1 MRDKL
6 PQMMNQCQYMKAA
19 KMALEKTTFHAI
31 PWVLEDV
38 PTLNKV
44 NPAIQQ
50 KCYFTY
56 ENHVS
61 DLCFIIFRFN
71 VDTCFL
77 LCIQLGKKIIN

>member
-44 NPAIQQ
+44 NPANQQ
-50 KCYFTY
+50 
-56 ENHVS
+56 N
-61 DLCFIIFRFN
+61 FILHKKSCFRF
-71 VDTCFL
+71 VFQ
-77 LCIQLGKKIIN
+77 CISFQC

>member
-44 NPAIQQ
+44 NPATQQ
-50 KCYFTY
+50 KFYFT
-56 ENHVS
+56 
-61 DLCFIIFRFN
+61 
-71 VDTCFL
+71 
-77 LCIQLGKKIIN
+77 